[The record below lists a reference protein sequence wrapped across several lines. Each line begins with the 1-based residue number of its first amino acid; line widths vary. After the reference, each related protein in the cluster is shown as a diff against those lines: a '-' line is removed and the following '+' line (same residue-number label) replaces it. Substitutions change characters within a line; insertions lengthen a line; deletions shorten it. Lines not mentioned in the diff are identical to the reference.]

1 MITRGDTITHY
12 FRLPFATSSIKNV
25 WVDYMQNDARI
36 LEKSLADCYFDGQ
49 YFVVFL
55 SEPDTLCFQKVPIRT
70 RQKDSLVYIQV
81 RVLLSNGLIK
91 SSNIIQERLTDVI
104 NDTPIGGRTT
114 GYDLGASQIQY
125 FQPIFNQARSGE
137 SYVVDDDD
145 VVIYD
150 GGDVFGYGTTS

>member
-1 MITRGDTITHY
+1 M
-12 FRLPFATSSIKNV
+12 
-25 WVDYMQNDARI
+25 
-36 LEKSLADCYFDGQ
+36 
-49 YFVVFL
+49 FL

-91 SSNIIQERLTDVI
+91 SSNIIQERLVDVI